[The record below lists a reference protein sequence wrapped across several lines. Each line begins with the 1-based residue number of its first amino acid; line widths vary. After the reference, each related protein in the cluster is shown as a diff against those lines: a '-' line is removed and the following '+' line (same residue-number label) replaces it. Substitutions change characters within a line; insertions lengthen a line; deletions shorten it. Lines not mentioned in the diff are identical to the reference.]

1 MEPKEI
7 DKDLRLRRFLSTNE
21 GRTAYS
27 FVRGSVF
34 RHLGEILDYRMPVEK
49 LPDDLAMQLLAISMI
64 ELAAQE
70 FISEKEREVERLAE
84 DKIRVV

>member
-34 RHLGEILDYRMPVEK
+34 CHLDEILTYRMPVEK
-49 LPDDLAMQLLAISMI
+49 LQDDLAMQLLAISMI
-64 ELAAQE
+64 ELAAEE
-70 FISEKEREVERLAE
+70 FISQKEREVEHTAE
-84 DKIRVV
+84 DKIKVI